1 MTTPARATFEAF
13 YQDGTPPWVIGAPQ
27 PAIVALEQ
35 TGVIHGKVLDPGCG
49 LGEHTILLTR
59 LGYEVLG
66 VDKTATAE
74 QLKRGYLK
82 KALLWVG
89 GTMSRGRAWRCR
101 ESRAR
106 RWW

>member
-1 MTTPARATFEAF
+1 MAAAVKAIFAGAT
-13 YQDGTPPWVIGAPQ
+13 
-27 PAIVALEQ
+27 L
-35 TGVIHGKVLDPGCG
+35 
-49 LGEHTILLTR
+49 
-59 LGYEVLG
+59 YEVLG

-89 GTMSRGRAWRCR
+89 GTMSSGRAWRCR